1 MFYVNQAR
9 GVALLGLLNGEGT
22 FLSPPALRA
31 VKQGAGMSP
40 LLWPSAWFDGAVFLL
55 RSIVNQVFVEKT

>member
-1 MFYVNQAR
+1 MRKPSFGVSPSWFYLTDR
-9 GVALLGLLNGEGT
+9 GTLVPT
-22 FLSPPALRA
+22 CVRA
-31 VKQGAGMSP
+31 VEQGTGISP